1 MSKELLNEFYIYI
14 KNRLKENIY
23 NIEDVYDKCAYEIF
37 NNLNINEEIAYYIV
51 IKNKDLINKT
61 INEINF
67 EEFYINVDEI
77 LLKEYYLN
85 TFKENKSLYD
95 KKWFRLMDEID
106 IIHNNIKLQYIF
118 IDIILEFLNNKEK
131 YEDFNEDIEEL
142 KKINE
147 KEREKEFMNF
157 MKYNDKFGFFIN

>member
-1 MSKELLNEFYIYI
+1 MSKELLNDFYIYI

-23 NIEDVYDKCAYEIF
+23 NIEDVYDKCACEITDNF
-37 NNLNINEEIAYYIV
+37 DVNEEIAYYII

-61 INEINF
+61 INEIDF
-67 EEFYINVDEI
+67 EDFNINVDEI

-106 IIHNNIKLQYIF
+106 VIHNNIKLQNIL
-118 IDIILEFLNNKEK
+118 INITLEFLNNKEE

-142 KKINE
+142 KKINDE
-147 KEREKEFMNF
+147 EREKEFMNF
-157 MKYNDKFGFFIN
+157 MKYNDNFGFFIK

>member
-23 NIEDVYDKCAYEIF
+23 NIEDVYDKCACEISDNF
-37 NNLNINEEIAYYIV
+37 DVNEEIAYYVV

-61 INEINF
+61 INEIDF
-67 EEFYINVDEI
+67 EEFNINVDEI

-85 TFKENKSLYD
+85 TFKENKNLYD

-106 IIHNNIKLQYIF
+106 IIHNNIKLQNIL
-118 IDIILEFLNNKEK
+118 INITLEFLNNKEE

-142 KKINE
+142 KKINDE
-147 KEREKEFMNF
+147 EREKEFMNF

>member
-14 KNRLKENIY
+14 KNRLKESIY
-23 NIEDVYDKCAYEIF
+23 NIEDVYDKCAYEIS
-37 NNLNINEEIAYYIV
+37 NNLDINEEIAYYII

-61 INEINF
+61 INEIDF
-67 EEFYINVDEI
+67 EEFNINVDEI

-106 IIHNNIKLQYIF
+106 IIHNNIKLQNIL
-118 IDIILEFLNNKEK
+118 INITLEFLNNKEE

-142 KKINE
+142 RKINDE
-147 KEREKEFMNF
+147 EREKEFMNF
-157 MKYNDKFGFFIN
+157 MKYNDKFGFFIK

>member
-1 MSKELLNEFYIYI
+1 MSKELLNDFYIYI

-23 NIEDVYDKCAYEIF
+23 NIEDVYDKCACEITDNF
-37 NNLNINEEIAYYIV
+37 DVNEEIAYYII

-61 INEINF
+61 INEIDF
-67 EEFYINVDEI
+67 EDFNINVDEI

-85 TFKENKSLYD
+85 TFKEKKSLYN

-106 IIHNNIKLQYIF
+106 ITHNNIKLQNIL
-118 IDIILEFLNNKEK
+118 INITLEFLNNKEE

-142 KKINE
+142 KKINDE
-147 KEREKEFMNF
+147 EREKEFMNF
-157 MKYNDKFGFFIN
+157 MKYNDNFGFFIK